1 MEELT
6 AEEIAIIE
14 AAADRAEQQD
24 AAARRKR
31 GRHPSVK
38 DDDRDAALPSTT
50 CDASLATC
58 EGSAPAAASAS
69 AARART

>member
-6 AEEIAIIE
+6 AEEIAINQ
-14 AAADRAEQQD
+14 AVDRAEQQD

-31 GRHPSVK
+31 ARSPSVK